1 MNLLKDFQFFLCF
14 FPDSEAE
21 QRYNKLLER
30 VGTAISIDVN
40 LSKLLTYCM
49 LFLTEFDD
57 HMEER
62 NEIRAI
68 QETMVRMLQ
77 RYIYA
82 RFPRQMA
89 VQLFAKVLHCI
100 HDLQELTWIKKQ
112 RSMAI
117 DSRSVMEEEI
127 LTDANK
133 PRNLNQYRNASSP

>member
-1 MNLLKDFQFFLCF
+1 M
-14 FPDSEAE
+14 
-21 QRYNKLLER
+21 
-30 VGTAISIDVN
+30 I
-40 LSKLLTYCM
+40 
-49 LFLTEFDD
+49 FLTEFDD
-57 HMEER
+57 PMEER

-77 RYIYA
+77 RYVYA

-133 PRNLNQYRNASSP
+133 PRNLNQHRNASSP